1 MSGRVRL
8 MFWASLHGAA
18 SEQMP
23 PPTRTMTWHGMLY
36 VTVYSMVYSMLYGM
50 VYACLHPP
58 YPPIPYSHI
67 AIYCHIAMYSHTTMC
82 SHIAM
87 YSHTAMY
94 SAIAMYSHIAILPF
108 PLSPYSLILFPFTTT
123 WVTGFPTKRPS
134 YPLILFIP
142 LLPYPLI
149 PLITRPTNQY
159 P

>member
-23 PPTRTMTWHGMLY
+23 PPTRAMTWHGMLY

-67 AIYCHIAMYSHTTMC
+67 AIYCHIAMYGHPAMYSN
-82 SHIAM
+82 IAM
-87 YSHTAMY
+87 YRDIGM
-94 SAIAMYSHIAILPF
+94 
-108 PLSPYSLILFPFTTT
+108 
-123 WVTGFPTKRPS
+123 
-134 YPLILFIP
+134 
-142 LLPYPLI
+142 
-149 PLITRPTNQY
+149 
-159 P
+159 

>member
-1 MSGRVRL
+1 
-8 MFWASLHGAA
+8 
-18 SEQMP
+18 
-23 PPTRTMTWHGMLY
+23 ML
-36 VTVYSMVYSMLYGM
+36 
-50 VYACLHPP
+50 
-58 YPPIPYSHI
+58 
-67 AIYCHIAMYSHTTMC
+67 

-134 YPLILFIP
+134 YPLIPFIP